1 MRVLSPKYPVL
12 ALLLS
17 IGLSVTALSAE
28 DSPVGV
34 WRGESLCTAGHPSC
48 HDEKVV
54 YYIEAIPDKPDS
66 MLVRADKIVDG
77 KAITMG
83 SGPWQYDRAKQTL
96 SWQSEQRLWFLTI
109 KGKRIEGTLTIPEN
123 VVIRRVTLSVE

>member
-1 MRVLSPKYPVL
+1 MKLMIL
-12 ALLLS
+12 ALL
-17 IGLSVTALSAE
+17 INVALQVSAMSAQA
-28 DSPVGV
+28 SPTGV
-34 WRGESLCTAGHPSC
+34 WRGESLCTPGHPSC

-66 MLVRADKIVDG
+66 MLIRADKIVDG

-96 SWQSEQRLWFLTI
+96 SWQSEQRLWLLTI
-109 KGKRIEGTLTIPEN
+109 KDTRIEGTLMLPDN
-123 VVIRRVTLSVE
+123 VIFRRVTLKKDL